1 MSDTA
6 GLIDIVVPV
15 YQGLGATRRCIESV
29 LASRCATGFE
39 LIVIDDAGPDP
50 ELSAWLVELAA
61 AGRISLH
68 RNPENLGFV
77 ASVNRGMALHPE
89 RDAVL
94 LNSDTEVAGNWLD
107 RLAACVAADPAI
119 ATATPFSN
127 NGTICSY
134 PQAGTGAELPT
145 GWSVAAL
152 DAVFADVNAG
162 CAVEIPTGVGFCL
175 YVRRAAW
182 QALGGFDLERFGRG
196 YGEECDFCRRAAKA
210 GWRNVVCADV
220 FVYHEG
226 SVSFGAERAQ
236 RVAVAGAVMQQ
247 LHPEYDPLV
256 ADFVRAD
263 PLRPLRDAVS
273 RARAL
278 RACADAGQ
286 VIAELCAERDALA
299 GKMGTELALHQ
310 EMAAVR
316 ARGRELD
323 DALAAAER
331 FVALRQAEVVALQ
344 AQLDTLVAQSAALQ
358 SAYKTLQMRYD
369 TVTNSRTWRYS
380 RRLLRLL
387 GRS

>member
-6 GLIDIVVPV
+6 RLIDIVVPV

-29 LASRCATGFE
+29 LASRCVTGYE
-39 LIVIDDAGPDP
+39 LIVIDDAGPEP
-50 ELSAWLVELAA
+50 ELSAWLAELAA

-134 PQAGTGAELPT
+134 PQAGTGEELPP

-162 CAVEIPTGVGFCL
+162 RAVEIPTGVGFCL

-182 QALGGFDLERFGRG
+182 RALGGFDLERFGRG
-196 YGEECDFCRRAAKA
+196 YGEECDFCRRAVKA
-210 GWRNVVCADV
+210 GWRNMLCADV
-220 FVYHEG
+220 FVYHQG

-273 RARAL
+273 RARTL

-286 VIAELCAERDALA
+286 VIDELCAERDALA
-299 GKMGTELALHQ
+299 GKMDTELALHQ

-331 FVALRQAEVVALQ
+331 FVALRQAEVAALQ

-358 SAYKTLQMRYD
+358 SEHTTLQMRYD
-369 TVTNSRTWRYS
+369 TVINSRTWRYS

-387 GRS
+387 GRA